1 MRHPLHFDRSYNAE
15 MLRNKVRLRTE
26 RVTDAGP
33 RDTEWRETPGRQNAN
48 NDAFPL
54 NVTRTS

>member
-26 RVTDAGP
+26 RVTDAGT
-33 RDTEWRETPGRQNAN
+33 RDAKWRETPGRRSTE
-48 NDAFPL
+48 NDAFPP